1 MKETILLGQIIIAN
15 VTPKT
20 VICFIMRYDMPKGH
34 NTAHI
39 HIQGLLEYNQ
49 CIIMY
54 DY

>member
-20 VICFIMRYDMPKGH
+20 VICFIMRYDMPKGQ
-34 NTAHI
+34 NTA
-39 HIQGLLEYNQ
+39 HIQGLLEYNR